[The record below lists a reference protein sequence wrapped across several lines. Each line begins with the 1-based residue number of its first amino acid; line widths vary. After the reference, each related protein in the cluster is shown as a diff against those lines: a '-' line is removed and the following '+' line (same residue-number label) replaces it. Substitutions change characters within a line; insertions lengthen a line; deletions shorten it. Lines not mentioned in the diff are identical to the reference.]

1 MVTELGGNRQTNN
14 NDEACTLVL
23 LPAGPKSAELRCD
36 EASVGSWAPLPE
48 PAPTESVQPRGSFAD
63 GVSADRASRMREMKV
78 VMVQQGNGVL
88 GSCGRENSSGET
100 DPNLLS
106 ERETKPNLS
115 SAERDVW
122 VERDV

>member
-1 MVTELGGNRQTNN
+1 
-14 NDEACTLVL
+14 
-23 LPAGPKSAELRCD
+23 
-36 EASVGSWAPLPE
+36 
-48 PAPTESVQPRGSFAD
+48 
-63 GVSADRASRMREMKV
+63 MRETEV

-88 GSCGRENSSGET
+88 VSCGRENSSGET